1 MIKFLAVGDCE
12 TGGLD
17 PQRNALVSVAV
28 VTLDENLNEIER
40 FYSLVKDHPSKII
53 EDQALAVNG
62 VTRRQIYEEGKPIN
76 EVMQKVKEMF
86 SDTIPVFHNGA
97 FDASF
102 LNERGMNIR
111 SCIDTMD
118 LAWKRWPTQ
127 KARLGMVVERLGFA
141 VEDAHNSLGDVLMTI
156 KVLKEFC
163 KYPNLDALNP
173 RPINFNRWK
182 R

>member
-1 MIKFLAVGDCE
+1 MKKYCVADTE

-17 PQRNALVSVAV
+17 GNKNALVSIAC

-40 FYSLVKDHPSKII
+40 FYSLVKDTPDKLI
-53 EDQALAVNG
+53 EDRALAVNG
-62 VTRRQIYEEGKPIN
+62 ITRRQIYEEGKPVA
-76 EVMQKVKEMF
+76 EVMSKVKELF
-86 SDTIPVFHNGA
+86 DGAIPVFHNGA

-102 LNERGMNIR
+102 INARGLNIT

-118 LAWKRWPTQ
+118 LAWKRWPAL
-127 KARLGMVVERLGFA
+127 KAKLGMVVERLGFS

-156 KVLKEFC
+156 KILKNFSHDP
-163 KYPNLDALNP
+163 KLDALNP
-173 RPINFNRWK
+173 KPINFNRWK